1 MGEAVIINTYAPFL
15 RVTVTKQVTG
25 GMGDTRRGFAFAA
38 AIDGAAVTA
47 DTPYVQPYGGAALT
61 ADGFTIPHKG
71 SIVIGHLKPG
81 QTVTVTEETLTD
93 YETTM
98 EDGSSVTL
106 GSSYTAALTGDAALT
121 CVNNKDGVPPTGLA
135 QDAAPAVW
143 LRGAGRGLPPP
154 KGGCTVNETQR
165 RRALADVKEF
175 FLRAGALAALLLV
188 LFGVVFGLVIQP
200 DDTMYPHLKPGDLLL
215 YYRLPRS
222 FAAGEVVVFTQDDRR
237 CTGRVA
243 ARGGDTVEVTENAL
257 LRINGSLVA
266 EPDIYETTPRYDSDV
281 TYPLTLA
288 DGEYFILCD
297 AREGAPDSRRYGPV
311 TAENIAGRVIA
322 IVRRNEI

>member
-1 MGEAVIINTYAPFL
+1 MKKIKLTALERSWILYDIGNSAFILLVSTLIPIYFNALATTGGLNESLYLSYWGYAGSVSTLLVAVIGPICGTLA
-15 RVTVTKQVTG
+15 
-25 GMGDTRRGFAFAA
+25 DHRGFKKPIFMACMLLGVLGCAA
-38 AIDGAAVTA
+38 MGVTA
-47 DTPYVQPYGGAALT
+47 GWLAFLVVFVLAKVGYSSSLVFYDAMLPEVTTDERMDTVSSMGYAYGYIGSV
-61 ADGFTIPHKG
+61 IPF
-71 SIVIGHLKPG
+71 IL
-81 QTVTVTEETLTD
+81 
-93 YETTM
+93 
-98 EDGSSVTL
+98 
-106 GSSYTAALTGDAALT
+106 
-121 CVNNKDGVPPTGLA
+121 C
-135 QDAAPAVW
+135 
-143 LRGAGRGLPPP
+143 
-154 KGGCTVNETQR
+154 
-165 RRALADVKEF
+165 
-175 FLRAGALAALLLV
+175 LLLV
-188 LFGVVFGLVIQP
+188 LFGVVFGLAIQP